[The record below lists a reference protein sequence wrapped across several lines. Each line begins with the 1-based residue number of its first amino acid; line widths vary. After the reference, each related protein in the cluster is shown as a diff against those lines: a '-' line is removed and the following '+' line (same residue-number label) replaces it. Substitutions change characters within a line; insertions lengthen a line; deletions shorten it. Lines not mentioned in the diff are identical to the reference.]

1 MKTLQDQHLAI
12 KPSDNVRDMSI
23 EKLTECSEVPDKY
36 RRHQTFGLQ
45 NVEWSVDKIIVW
57 QNCLLSGL
65 YIYLCP

>member
-1 MKTLQDQHLAI
+1 
-12 KPSDNVRDMSI
+12 MSI
-23 EKLTECSEVPDKY
+23 EKLTECTEVPDKY